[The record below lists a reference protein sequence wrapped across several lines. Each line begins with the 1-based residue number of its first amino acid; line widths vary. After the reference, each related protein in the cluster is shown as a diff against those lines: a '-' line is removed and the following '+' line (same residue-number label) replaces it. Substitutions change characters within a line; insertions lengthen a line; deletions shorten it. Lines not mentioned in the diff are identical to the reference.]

1 MTICTQNRECL
12 LGETVD
18 GEIHLNS
25 FGEITHKEWQ
35 RTAAIRSYVLIDAFV
50 VMPNHVHGIIIITS
64 NNVGA
69 TRRVAPTNPPRGPAS
84 RSIGA
89 IVGQFKSAVT
99 KRINILR
106 NTPGIPCWQRN
117 YYEHVIRDEYDLN
130 NTRQYILDNPAN
142 WETDENNIMTG
153 TVHRA
158 CTNGGK

>member
-18 GEIHLNS
+18 GEIQLNVY
-25 FGEITHKEWQ
+25 GKVVQKEWLN
-35 RTAAIRSYVLIDAFV
+35 TAAIRPYVYVDTFV
-50 VMPNHVHGIIIITS
+50 IMPNHFHGILFIMDDGRGT
-64 NNVGA
+64 
-69 TRRVAPTNPPRGPAS
+69 TRRAPTRIFGKPE
-84 RSIGA
+84 IGSLPT
-89 IVGQFKSAVT
+89 IVRAFKSAVT

-153 TVHRA
+153 TVHRV
-158 CTNGGK
+158 CTNGGE